1 MMRVGHH
8 HQLQQHK
15 KEREEERRKKKEK
28 KRIFFAN
35 TAGKIS
41 TSIRNYTKLC
51 VVSLA
56 S

>member
-15 KEREEERRKKKEK
+15 KEREERRKKKRK

-35 TAGKIS
+35 TAGMIS